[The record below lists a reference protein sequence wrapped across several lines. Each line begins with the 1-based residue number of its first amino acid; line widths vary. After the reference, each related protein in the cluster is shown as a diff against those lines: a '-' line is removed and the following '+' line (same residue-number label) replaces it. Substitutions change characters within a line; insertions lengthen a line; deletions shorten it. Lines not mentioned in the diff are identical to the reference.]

1 MEDKKTSVEELI
13 AKTSKKCEIF
23 SNPLRTFIAAFIAV
37 KEEVTWT
44 ELKTSIEKYTG
55 KVNPNTLSFH
65 LGELTNI
72 GYITKINVKGQP
84 RYKITE
90 SKLPEIKRLTDEELL
105 QAIKEKF

>member
-23 SNPLRTFIAAFIAV
+23 SNPLRTFIAVFIAI

-65 LGELTNI
+65 LGELSNI

-90 SKLPEIKRLTDEELL
+90 GKMTEIKRLAGEELL